1 MTKEEILSDLKEI
14 ILATRDDKERLLKD
28 SSFMQNW
35 MAKENAIQA
44 AFKNLNSCDRLWITD
59 QYAKFHKAEI
69 APNIPKDL
77 PKIPDQ
83 P

>member
-1 MTKEEILSDLKEI
+1 MTKEEILEAMKEWV
-14 ILATRDDKERLLKD
+14 L
-28 SSFMQNW
+28 SMQKLS
-35 MAKENAIQA
+35 AKEKAVQESL
-44 AFKNLNSCDRLWITD
+44 KNLNSCDMLWITD